1 MGAHALTH
9 AATRVRLACAEL
21 FSKYDV
27 GNKGALSWDDIQD
40 LVYGC
45 MNVRCHATR
54 CCVSTSSALT
64 QRRTR

>member
-1 MGAHALTH
+1 MGAQALTH
-9 AATRVRLACAEL
+9 ACARCAEL

-45 MNVRCHATR
+45 MNVRQLATR
-54 CCVSTSSALT
+54 CCARMRSADAAPLA
-64 QRRTR
+64 